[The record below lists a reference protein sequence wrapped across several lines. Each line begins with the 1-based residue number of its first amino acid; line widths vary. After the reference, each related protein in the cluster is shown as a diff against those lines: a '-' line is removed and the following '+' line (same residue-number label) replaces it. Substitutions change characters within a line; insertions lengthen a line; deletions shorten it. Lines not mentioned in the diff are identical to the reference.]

1 MKLLIVNGP
10 NLNLLGKREP
20 EIYGNESFDAYL
32 SSLREMFQVVEFSYF
47 QSNVEG
53 ELINALHG
61 AMNQCDG
68 IIINPGGYSHTSV
81 ALADAIASIQL
92 PVIEVHLSNLYKREE
107 FRHIS
112 LTARNCIGVISGF
125 GLLSYQLAVEAML
138 ARLAK

>member
-32 SSLREMFQVVEFSYF
+32 LRLREMFQVVELSYF